1 MKQRM
6 GNKSE
11 KQKSL
16 DRKLIEQI
24 GDPDQ
29 NPTINLFEIFEIK
42 MLVKQVRV
50 SNNLYTVCS
59 SLDENFD

>member
-29 NPTINLFEIFEIK
+29 NPTINLFEIK

-50 SNNLYTVCS
+50 SNCIAYVLSS